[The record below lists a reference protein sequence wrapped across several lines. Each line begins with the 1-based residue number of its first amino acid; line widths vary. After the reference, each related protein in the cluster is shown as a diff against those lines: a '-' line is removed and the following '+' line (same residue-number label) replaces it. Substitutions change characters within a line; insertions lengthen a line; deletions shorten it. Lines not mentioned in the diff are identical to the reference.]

1 MLLAELKDCKA
12 RSTIASSIKLLSKY
26 FENHSYVTFMEQSRS
41 VDNIGIDIANVADY
55 FLSNTKHTDTMEDNV
70 DTTPD
75 VESFNGYGFNNY
87 TAAEAFIQG
96 LSGMVN
102 QGDVETMIRAQ
113 KQM

>member
-1 MLLAELKDCKA
+1 MLQTIFLA
-12 RSTIASSIKLLSKY
+12 IQ
-26 FENHSYVTFMEQSRS
+26 N
-41 VDNIGIDIANVADY
+41 
-55 FLSNTKHTDTMEDNV
+55 TDTMEENA